1 MLFYLS
7 LYISRDFFFFFQIVD
22 KEEKEKRKLRVSYEL
37 YVWSLGLPR
46 QGEDSCDHVEGEIP

>member
-7 LYISRDFFFFFQIVD
+7 LYVSRDFFFFQIVD